1 MTPDRTT
8 AESFL
13 KALDPSTDRFTF
25 QTFDDVEERKE
36 KRKDTGEKDPF
47 AKIRHGT
54 LAQHWRELV
63 KLNEQGAGIFV
74 TVNRTDFK
82 GRAETNI
89 KAIRAVFADLDG
101 SPLEP
106 VLADGVPKPHITLK
120 RRPVA
125 GMPTGVS
132 RTIYRLAVS
141 RRCKRRSP
149 PASTAM

>member
-1 MTPDRTT
+1 MDAYNIPTST
-8 AESFL
+8 AAS
-13 KALDPSTDRFTF
+13 ALMVYGRSLTHRHKS
-25 QTFDDVEERKE
+25 EAERIAAAVAILE
-36 KRKDTGEKDPF
+36 GR
-47 AKIRHGT
+47 
-54 LAQHWRELV
+54 
-63 KLNEQGAGIFV
+63 LNIYAPCLSQVA
-74 TVNRTDFK
+74 RTDFK